1 MAEEAIEV
9 KGWPQLADGTAQLAT
24 KIEHTATENLA
35 GTAAAVAGQVS
46 GSVPVV
52 SGALAGSVTASPGPP
67 VSVSIGDGVPY
78 AGWIEF
84 GGTRGRPYVGTGRYL
99 FPGVQA
105 AEPLVVAAVQT
116 AAETEIEGM
125 TWQTPTT

>member
-1 MAEEAIEV
+1 VAEEAIEV
-9 KGWPQLADGTAQLAT
+9 KGWPQLAQGSAQLASS
-24 KIEHTATENLA
+24 IEHSADENLA
-35 GTAAAVAGQVS
+35 GTAAAVAGQVA

-52 SGALAGSVTASPGPP
+52 SGTLAGSVTASPGPP
-67 VSVSIGDGVPY
+67 ASVGIGDGVPY

-105 AEPLVVAAVQT
+105 SEPMVVAAVQ
-116 AAETEIEGM
+116 AATETEIKGM
-125 TWQTPTT
+125 TWPTPST